1 MPTPY
6 HSSAA
11 TSIDPGLEEAVRSI
25 IYVAPRTDI
34 KELNAVRAL
43 LVEKF
48 GRDFAQQAMDNKGD
62 VKIPDR
68 ISRKLRVEPPSTELV
83 ESYLTEIANAYDVPY
98 GESAA
103 QAEETEAAP
112 GEDDAADD
120 DDEPGSGGQAEK
132 AKSATKKST
141 KPALEAPLSTEE
153 LSAMTP
159 PRTFD
164 PGLTSPVR
172 IAPPSPSTDNANP
185 KLKLPGTNATVA
197 TTPASTRK
205 MELRPGG
212 KAAAAGNVKKPEG
225 DIPDVN
231 DLEKRFAMLKR

>member
-1 MPTPY
+1 M
-6 HSSAA
+6 
-11 TSIDPGLEEAVRSI
+11 
-25 IYVAPRTDI
+25 
-34 KELNAVRAL
+34 RAL
-43 LVEKF
+43 LVEKV
-48 GRDFAQQAMDNKGD
+48 GRDFAQQAMDNKGNE
-62 VKIPDR
+62 IPER
-68 ISRKLRVEPPSTELV
+68 ISRKLRVEPPSKELV

-98 GESAA
+98 GETP
-103 QAEETEAAP
+103 QAEDAEVPQA
-112 GEDDAADD
+112 EDDEED

-132 AKSATKKST
+132 ATAGTKKT
-141 KPALEAPLSTEE
+141 TNKPALETPLATQE

-205 MELRPGG
+205 MDLRPGG
-212 KAAAAGNVKKPEG
+212 KTAAAGNAKKPEG